1 MRLSTFSALRR
12 DLEQKYLAVTVM
24 LCTAIVPVTWVPTK
38 PLVPETLPPERP
50 FDEHPES
57 NTLLD
62 GYIDVIIWLDDNMVH
77 NLRWYYL
84 LDDNVV
90 PQH

>member
-1 MRLSTFSALRR
+1 
-12 DLEQKYLAVTVM
+12 
-24 LCTAIVPVTWVPTK
+24 
-38 PLVPETLPPERP
+38 VPETLPPERP